1 MSKPAGQS
9 GERPNRNGRGCLV
22 LILLAVAAAVGGFV
36 AGMQVGPSLGLLPA
50 TTEPKVV
57 QVDAGT
63 FPVAMPGARPR
74 IVNARLSLRAE
85 GAPVEP
91 ASLQDAVL
99 VLLTEASSLP
109 LALDGRDSLSEL
121 ERIALAM
128 APASAPWL
136 VGLELELVTAQP
148 ATARNGAGAG
158 DAEH

>member
-1 MSKPAGQS
+1 MPKPVGRS
-9 GERPNRNGRGCLV
+9 GERSNRNGRGRLV
-22 LILLAVAAAVGGFV
+22 LILLAVAAAIGGFIAGIQV
-36 AGMQVGPSLGLLPA
+36 APSLGLLPA

-57 QVDAGT
+57 QVDAGA
-63 FPVAMPGARPR
+63 FPVARPGAQPR
-74 IVNARLSLRAE
+74 IVNARLSLRPEDTPAD
-85 GAPVEP
+85 P
-91 ASLQDAVL
+91 ASLRDAVL

-121 ERIALAM
+121 ERIVQAM

-148 ATARNGAGAG
+148 GTARDGTGAK